1 MALVP
6 VPLREIFDENHPEFV
21 ELGREVDFFLTWEN
35 GEVIAVNERIPGTNK
50 VLTIVDGMQERLGFM
65 KDDSDVQ
72 A

>member
-35 GEVIAVNERIPGTNK
+35 NEVITVNERLPGTHK
-50 VLTIVDGMQERLGFM
+50 ILTITDGMQERLGFM
-65 KDDSDVQ
+65 KEVSD